1 MNNFNTARITNPRQ
15 RGNKKKPK
23 FLGLIV
29 LILWTIILTLLA
41 IFLPRI

>member
-1 MNNFNTARITNPRQ
+1 MLNKENEGI
-15 RGNKKKPK
+15 KKKPK